1 MSAEKQAL
9 SHLDLI
15 FSIIKE
21 TLEDVNK
28 ERDNIREL
36 SNEEEQALSKITK
49 NIQLVRRN
57 LNKYLQT
64 FRVQTRLDEF

>member
-9 SHLDLI
+9 NHLDQI
-15 FSIIKE
+15 FAIIKE

-64 FRVQTRLDEF
+64 FRVQTRLDEV

>member
-9 SHLDLI
+9 NHLDQI
-15 FSIIKE
+15 FAIIKE